1 VIPYIKKLTDK
12 FKNIAKILNSK
23 LAFLSPNK
31 LNRIVKAQKDHL
43 PIGSNKNVVYK
54 LACKDCDAAYVGQTK
69 RKLNTRVA
77 EHKRDIKKTSNHSVI
92 TEHRLEYD
100 HEFDW
105 ENPIILD
112 IEKHYNKRLL
122 SEMINIK
129 TQKKTINLQTD
140 TECLQYAYIDILNK
154 LYK

>member
-1 VIPYIKKLTDK
+1 MLK
-12 FKNIAKILNSK
+12 SK
-23 LAFLSPNK
+23 LAFFSLNK
-31 LNRIVKAQKDHL
+31 LSRIVKAQKDHL

-54 LACKDCDAAYVGQTK
+54 LSCKDCDVAYVGQTK
-69 RKLNTRVA
+69 RKLNTRIA
-77 EHKRDIKKTSNHSVI
+77 EHKKDIKKTSNHSVI
-92 TEHRLEYD
+92 TEHRLKYD
-100 HEFDW
+100 HEFNW
-105 ENPIILD
+105 ANPAILD

-140 TECLQYAYIDILNK
+140 NECLQYAYIDILNK